1 MNKRTMVVVIVTL
14 LIAIVGALGAP
25 SLADLLREHEN
36 SVQEIIT
43 LIDKGDDEG
52 ALALLN
58 SLHAAVIDARAKIT
72 GWLFSGHANM
82 LTDPF
87 VLPAGVYRVHF
98 TTEGFG
104 AVEIIVLDGS
114 DSKKLLFNFAP
125 GDASEGASTFY
136 RAQGSWIMV
145 QFSNISAPYK
155 LVFERIE

>member
-1 MNKRTMVVVIVTL
+1 MNKRTVVVVIATL

-25 SLADLLREHEN
+25 SRVDLLREHEN

-58 SLHAAVIDARAKIT
+58 SLHTAIIEARAKIT
-72 GWLFSGHANM
+72 GWLFSGQANI

-87 VLPAGVYRVHF
+87 SLPVGVYRVHF

-104 AVEIIVLDGS
+104 AVKVIALDGYDS
-114 DSKKLLFNFAP
+114 DKLLFNLAP
-125 GDASEGASTFY
+125 GDASEGASTIY
-136 RAQGSWIMV
+136 RAQESRIMV